1 MTEIKEEK
9 RPFRRRYCVQC
20 AIALVV
26 SLGTPLFCQETT
38 LLTLEDAVNL
48 AKRANSSL
56 ILEGLT
62 AHAVE
67 RRADLWWNLLVPSA
81 SLGVSARNVH
91 SLGGN
96 DAPAQAG
103 TSVTATAGLQL
114 SLGPST
120 RETILQTSLARDAAL
135 LSLMERERYVAR
147 EVKKSYYALLADRE
161 ALSLAEVD
169 LELAARQAELVKKN
183 YDNGLA
189 SELSLLEATYAAAA
203 IEPKIQ
209 EARREYRSALRSFA
223 ILLGLEPTASL
234 ELDGSLSTLAIPAPA
249 MKDLSSLVESVPSV
263 RVALLEL
270 ERAESLFRAARLQRY
285 GPTISASETVSSQDI
300 DEGLWPLRSGT
311 FSLSVSIPLNGYLP
325 FSKETLSS
333 LDAKDSVAR
342 AVESLS
348 LARKDSHARIL
359 ALSESLEGFSQ
370 GIELAAMNE
379 RLATRAYELSGQGYR
394 SGLVTQTELDSARQR
409 LLESRLA
416 SLTAALRYE
425 TGLIDLAH
433 ELGVSERDLYA
444 KELVDE

>member
-9 RPFRRRYCVQC
+9 RPISRRSAACG
-20 AIALVV
+20 AIAIIVA
-26 SLGTPLFCQETT
+26 LGTPLFCQEPM
-38 LLTLEDAVNL
+38 LLTLEDALGL
-48 AKRANSSL
+48 AKRANASL

-62 AHAVE
+62 TRAAE
-67 RRADLWWNLLVPSA
+67 RRASRWWNLFVPSA

-96 DAPAQAG
+96 DGPAQSG

-114 SLGPST
+114 SLGPSA
-120 RETILQTSLARDAAL
+120 RETILQTSLTRDAAL
-135 LSLMERERYVAR
+135 LSLAERERFVAR

-183 YDNGLA
+183 YDSGLA

-209 EARREYRSALRSFA
+209 EGRRAYRSALRSFA
-223 ILLGLEPTASL
+223 ILLGLEPSASL
-234 ELDGSLSTLAIPAPA
+234 ELAGSLAALANPAPA
-249 MKDLSSLVESVPSV
+249 TGDLSSLVEAAPSV
-263 RVALLEL
+263 RVASLEL
-270 ERAESLFRAARLQRY
+270 KRAESVFRAARLQRY
-285 GPTISASETVSSQDI
+285 GPTISASEAVSTQDL
-300 DEGLWPLRSGT
+300 DEGLSPPRNGT
-311 FSLSVSIPLNGYLP
+311 FSLSVTIPLNGYLP

-333 LDAKDSVAR
+333 LDAADSVAR
-342 AVESLS
+342 AAEELS
-348 LARKDSHARIL
+348 LARKESHARIL

-370 GIELAAMNE
+370 GMELAAMNE

-394 SGLVTQTELDSARQR
+394 SGLVTQTDLDSARQR

-433 ELGVSERDLYA
+433 ELGVSERDLCA
-444 KELVDE
+444 KEPSDE